1 MLDTESEESLNKA
14 FQTAREMHHEYL
26 TVEHLLLA
34 LLENRSAREA
44 LKACGAKFEKLRAN
58 LKTFLETSGQV
69 RTDNSKDTI
78 PTLALQRV
86 LQRAVFHVQS
96 IGKITVNGANLIVA
110 IFSEQE
116 SQAVYF
122 MKHQNISR
130 LDIVNYISH
139 GISKDEQ
146 AHNADPEELFSSDV
160 SNDDDDA
167 EIRDIK
173 EGNRS
178 SLDIFGENLNKKMLK
193 RDDPLIARDEEIDRA
208 IQTLSRR
215 YKNNPLLVGEP
226 GVGKTAI
233 VEGLAKRITQNKV
246 PESLKGVSIYS
257 IDLPGLVAGTRY
269 RGDFEQRLK
278 VILGEAKNNP
288 KVILFIDEIHM
299 LMGAGGASGS
309 MNASDI
315 LKPLLARGELRCIGA
330 TTYKEYRTIFEKE
343 APMARRFQKIDVK
356 EPSVEQTID
365 ILKGLQP
372 TFEKH
377 HHVHYSLGA
386 FKAAAELS
394 ARYIV
399 DRFLPDKAID
409 LIDEAGAMMKLR
421 PKKEQPHEISAQD
434 IEEVVAKIAN
444 IPARNISISDKDTI
458 KNLEHNLK
466 MMVFG
471 QDPAIEA
478 LVSAIKLARSGLRDP
493 NKPWGSF
500 MFAGPTGVG
509 KTEVT
514 QQLAQLLRV
523 ELLRFDMSEYMESH
537 SVARLIGAP
546 PGYVGYDQGG
556 LLTDGVLKHPY
567 SIVLLDEIE
576 KAHPDLF
583 NILLQVMDNGTLTD
597 TNGRKADF
605 RNTIIIM
612 TTNAGAFESNRNTIG
627 FLEQDTDTDGME
639 ALKRIFSPEFRN
651 RLDAVIQ
658 FKPLG
663 ASVIRSVTDKFMD
676 QLQGQL
682 TEKGIVLE
690 ITEEAKDWLGK
701 KGYDPKMGA
710 RPMARVIQDKIKRPL
725 SDEILFGALS
735 EGGTVRISLNNE
747 NLKFAYEPRV
757 TELHKTDL
765 IPKVKAHH
773 HKEKGDEG

>member
-1 MLDTESEESLNKA
+1 MLDNECEESLNKA
-14 FQTAREMHHEYL
+14 FQLAREHHHEYL

-34 LLENRSAREA
+34 LLDNRSAREA
-44 LKACGAKFEKLRAN
+44 LKACGAKFERLRSN
-58 LKTFLETSGQV
+58 LKTFLETSSQV
-69 RTDNSKDTI
+69 LTDPSKDTV

-86 LQRAVFHVQS
+86 LQRALFHVQS
-96 IGKITVNGANLIVA
+96 IGKTTVNGANLIVA
-110 IFSEQE
+110 IFSEQD

-122 MKHQNISR
+122 LKQQNISR

-139 GISKDEQ
+139 GISKDKRSLNNPNDAILGTNKE
-146 AHNADPEELFSSDV
+146 DEESDERLK
-160 SNDDDDA
+160 D
-167 EIRDIK
+167 IRD
-173 EGNRS
+173 GNRS
-178 SLDIFGENLNKKMLK
+178 ALDMFGENLNEKMLK
-193 RDDPLIARDEEIDRA
+193 RDDPLVAREDEIDRT

-233 VEGLAKRITQNKV
+233 VEGLAKRITQNNV
-246 PESLKGVSIYS
+246 PEHLKGVSIYAL
-257 IDLPGLVAGTRY
+257 DLPGLVAGTRY

-278 VILGEAKNNP
+278 VILNEAKNND

-330 TTYKEYRTIFEKE
+330 TTYKEYRQIFEKE

-356 EPSVEQTID
+356 EPTVDQTFD
-365 ILKGLQP
+365 ILKGLQSS
-372 TFEKH
+372 FEKH
-377 HHVHYSLGA
+377 HGVHYSLGA
-386 FKAAAELS
+386 LKAAAELS
-394 ARYIV
+394 ARYIT

-409 LIDEAGAMMKLR
+409 LIDEAGAMIKLK
-421 PKKEQPHEISAQD
+421 PKKDRPEEITAQH
-434 IEEVVAKIAN
+434 IEEVVAKVAN

-458 KNLEHNLK
+458 KNLEQNLK

-471 QDPAIEA
+471 QNPAIEA
-478 LVSAIKLARSGLRDP
+478 LVSAIKLARSGLRDQ
-493 NKPWGSF
+493 NKPWGCF

-514 QQLAQLLRV
+514 QQLAQLLHV
-523 ELLRFDMSEYMESH
+523 QLLRFDMSEYMEPH

-556 LLTDGVLKHPY
+556 LLTEGVIKHPY
-567 SIVLLDEIE
+567 SILLLDEIE
-576 KAHPDLF
+576 KAHQDLF

-627 FLEQDTDTDGME
+627 FVEQDTHTDAME
-639 ALKRIFSPEFRN
+639 ALKRMFSPEFRN

-658 FKPLG
+658 FQPLG
-663 ASVIRSVTDKFMD
+663 KEVIHLVTEKFLD

-690 ITEEAKDWLGK
+690 ITPEATDWLGK

-710 RPMARVIQDKIKRPL
+710 RPMARLIQDKIKKPL

-735 EGGTVRISLNNE
+735 EGGTVRISLVDDK
-747 NLKFAYEPRV
+747 LKFAFEPRI
-757 TELHKTDL
+757 TDTTISPELL
-765 IPKVKAHH
+765 PKSKVDA
-773 HKEKGDEG
+773 

>member
-1 MLDTESEESLNKA
+1 MLDNECEESLNKA
-14 FQTAREMHHEYL
+14 FELARDLHHEYL

-58 LKTFLETSGQV
+58 LKNFLETSSQKL
-69 RTDNSKDTI
+69 TDPNKDTL

-96 IGKITVNGANLIVA
+96 IGKTTVNGANLIVA
-110 IFSEQE
+110 IFSEQD

-122 MKHQNISR
+122 LKQQNISR
-130 LDIVNYISH
+130 LDVVNYISH
-139 GISKDEQ
+139 GISKDKNT
-146 AHNADPEELFSSDV
+146 AAADALFSTDKDDEPDERLKDV
-160 SNDDDDA
+160 
-167 EIRDIK
+167 
-173 EGNRS
+173 RS
-178 SLDIFGENLNKKMLK
+178 GDKSALDIFGENLNEKMLK
-193 RDDPLIARDEEIDRA
+193 RDDPLIAREDEIDRT
-208 IQTLSRR
+208 IQILSRR

-246 PESLKGVSIYS
+246 PSFLKGVSIYAL
-257 IDLPGLVAGTRY
+257 DLPGLVAGTRY

-278 VILGEAKNNP
+278 VILNEAKNNDR
-288 KVILFIDEIHM
+288 VILFIDEIHM
-299 LMGAGGASGS
+299 LMGAGGSSGS

-330 TTYKEYRTIFEKE
+330 TTYKEYRNIFEKE

-356 EPSVEQTID
+356 EPTVEQTFD
-365 ILKGLQP
+365 ILKGLQAS
-372 TFEKH
+372 FEKH
-377 HHVHYSLGA
+377 HGVRYSLGA
-386 FKAAAELS
+386 LKAAAELS
-394 ARYIV
+394 ARYIN

-409 LIDEAGAMMKLR
+409 LIDEAGAMMKLK
-421 PKKEQPHEISAQD
+421 PKKDQATEITAPD
-434 IEEVVAKIAN
+434 IEETVAKVAN

-458 KNLEHNLK
+458 KNLAQNLK
-466 MMVFG
+466 MLVFG
-471 QDPAIEA
+471 QDPAIKA
-478 LVSAIKLARSGLRDP
+478 LVSAIKLARSGLREQ

-514 QQLAQLLRV
+514 QQLAQLLHV
-523 ELLRFDMSEYMESH
+523 NLLRFDMSEYIEAH
-537 SVARLIGAP
+537 TVARLIGAP

-556 LLTDGVLKHPY
+556 LLTDGILKHPY

-612 TTNAGAFESNRNTIG
+612 TTNAGAFEASRNTIG
-627 FLEQDTDTDGME
+627 FVEQETKTDGIE
-639 ALKRIFSPEFRN
+639 AVKRIFSPEFCN
-651 RLDAVIQ
+651 RLDAIIQ
-658 FKPLG
+658 FQPL
-663 ASVIRSVTDKFMD
+663 SKIVMHSVTEKFLD

-690 ITEEAKDWLGK
+690 ITGEAKDWLGQR
-701 KGYDPKMGA
+701 GYDPKMGA
-710 RPMARVIQDKIKRPL
+710 RPMARLIQDKIKRPL

-735 EGGTVRISLNNE
+735 EGGTVRITLADDK
-747 NLKFAYEPRV
+747 LKFAFEPRI
-757 TELHKTDL
+757 TDTNIAPDL
-765 IPKVKAHH
+765 LSKAKVDA
-773 HKEKGDEG
+773 

>member
-1 MLDTESEESLNKA
+1 MLDNECEESLNKA
-14 FQTAREMHHEYL
+14 FQIARELHHEYL
-26 TVEHLLLA
+26 TIEHLLLA
-34 LLENRSAREA
+34 LLENRAAREA

-58 LKTFLETSGQV
+58 LKSFLETSGQKLN
-69 RTDNSKDTI
+69 DLKKDTT

-96 IGKITVNGANLIVA
+96 IGKTTVNGANLLVA
-110 IFSEQE
+110 IFSEQD

-122 MKHQNISR
+122 LKQQNISR

-139 GISKDEQ
+139 GISKDKKTAE
-146 AHNADPEELFSSDV
+146 AGTLLDTDSLDEEADERLKD
-160 SNDDDDA
+160 
-167 EIRDIK
+167 IR

-178 SLDIFGENLNKKMLK
+178 ALDIFGENLNEKMLK
-193 RDDPLIARDEEIDRA
+193 RDDPLVARDDEIDRT
-208 IQTLSRR
+208 IQSLSRR
-215 YKNNPLLVGEP
+215 FKNNPLLVGEP

-233 VEGLAKRITQNKV
+233 VEGLAKRITQNNV
-246 PESLKGVSIYS
+246 PSFLKGVTIYAL
-257 IDLPGLVAGTRY
+257 DLPGLVAGTRY

-278 VILGEAKNNP
+278 VILNEAKNNP
-288 KVILFIDEIHM
+288 SVILFIDEIHM

-330 TTYKEYRTIFEKE
+330 TTYKEYRNIFEKE

-356 EPSVEQTID
+356 EPTVEQTFD
-365 ILKGLQP
+365 ILKGLQAS
-372 TFEKH
+372 FEKH
-377 HHVHYSLGA
+377 HGVRYSLGA
-386 FKAAAELS
+386 LKAAAELS
-394 ARYIV
+394 ARYIG

-409 LIDEAGAMMKLR
+409 LIDEAGAMMKLK
-421 PKKEQPHEISAQD
+421 PKKERGEEITTQD
-434 IEEVVAKIAN
+434 IEAVLAKVAN

-458 KNLEHNLK
+458 KNLEQNLK

-471 QDPAIEA
+471 QNPAIEA
-478 LVSAIKLARSGLRDP
+478 LVSAIKLARSGLREQ
-493 NKPWGSF
+493 NKPWGCF

-514 QQLAQLLRV
+514 QQLAKLLHV
-523 ELLRFDMSEYMESH
+523 ELLRFDMSEYMEPH
-537 SVARLIGAP
+537 SIARLIGAP

-576 KAHPDLF
+576 KAHQDLF
-583 NILLQVMDNGTLTD
+583 NVLLQVMDNGMLTD

-612 TTNAGAFESNRNTIG
+612 TTNAGAFETSRNTIG
-627 FLEQDTDTDGME
+627 FVEQSTHTDGMD
-639 ALKRIFSPEFRN
+639 AVKRMFSPEFRN

-658 FKPLG
+658 FQPL
-663 ASVIRSVTDKFMD
+663 SKEVIHHVTEKFMD

-682 TEKGIVLE
+682 TEKGIVME
-690 ITEEAKDWLGK
+690 ITDEAKAWLGQH
-701 KGYDPKMGA
+701 GYDPKMGA
-710 RPMARVIQDKIKRPL
+710 RPMARLIQDKIKKPL

-735 EGGTVRISLNNE
+735 EGGTVRITLADDK
-747 NLKFAYEPRV
+747 LKFAYEPRI
-757 TELHKTDL
+757 TEIAPAAEILAKS
-765 IPKVKAHH
+765 KVEA
-773 HKEKGDEG
+773 

>member
-1 MLDTESEESLNKA
+1 MLDNECEESLNKA
-14 FQTAREMHHEYL
+14 FQLARDLHHEYL

-34 LLENRSAREA
+34 LLDNRSAREA
-44 LKACGAKFEKLRAN
+44 LKACGTKFEKLRAN
-58 LKTFLETSGQV
+58 LKNFLDSSSQKL
-69 RTDNSKDTI
+69 TDPKKDTI

-96 IGKITVNGANLIVA
+96 IGKTTVNGANLLVA
-110 IFSEQE
+110 IFSEQD

-122 MKHQNISR
+122 LKQQNISR

-139 GISKDEQ
+139 GIAKDK
-146 AHNADPEELFSSDV
+146 NAAAADSFLENLK
-160 SNDDDDA
+160 DDDEVD
-167 EIRDIK
+167 ERIK
-173 EGNRS
+173 EVRDGS
-178 SLDIFGENLNKKMLK
+178 KSALDIFGENLNEKMLK
-193 RDDPLIARDEEIDRA
+193 RHDPLVAREDEINRA

-233 VEGLAKRITQNKV
+233 VEGLAKRITQNNV
-246 PESLKGVSIYS
+246 PSALKGVTIYAL
-257 IDLPGLVAGTRY
+257 DLPGLVAGTRY

-278 VILGEAKNNP
+278 VILNEAKNNH
-288 KVILFIDEIHM
+288 KIILFIDEIHM

-330 TTYKEYRTIFEKE
+330 TTYKEYRQIFEKE
-343 APMARRFQKIDVK
+343 GPMARRFQKIDVK
-356 EPSVEQTID
+356 EPTVEQTFD
-365 ILKGLQP
+365 ILKGLQAS
-372 TFEKH
+372 FEKH
-377 HHVHYSLGA
+377 HGVRYSLSA
-386 FKAAAELS
+386 LKAAAELS
-394 ARYIV
+394 SRYIS

-409 LIDEAGAMMKLR
+409 LIDEAGAMIKLR
-421 PKKEQPHEISAQD
+421 PKHEQPKEITSKE
-434 IEEVVAKIAN
+434 IEEVIAKIAN

-458 KNLEHNLK
+458 KNLEQNLK
-466 MMVFG
+466 MLVFG
-471 QDPAIEA
+471 QNPAIEA
-478 LVSAIKLARSGLRDP
+478 LVSAIKLARSGLREQ
-493 NKPWGSF
+493 NKPWGCF

-514 QQLAQLLRV
+514 QQLAKLLHV
-523 ELLRFDMSEYMESH
+523 ELLRFDMSEYMEPH

-556 LLTDGVLKHPY
+556 LLTDSVLKHPY

-576 KAHPDLF
+576 KAHADLF
-583 NILLQVMDNGTLTD
+583 NILLQVMDNGFLTD

-612 TTNAGAFESNRNTIG
+612 TTNAGAFESSRNTIG
-627 FLEQDTDTDGME
+627 FVTQDSDSDSME
-639 ALKRIFSPEFRN
+639 AVKRMFSPEFRN

-658 FKPLG
+658 FQPLG
-663 ASVIRSVTDKFMD
+663 RDVIHLVTEKFLD

-690 ITEEAKDWLGK
+690 ISDDAISWLGE

-710 RPMARVIQDKIKRPL
+710 RPMARLIQEKIKRPL

-735 EGGTVRISLNNE
+735 EGGIVRITLADDK
-747 NLKFAYEPRV
+747 LKFAYEPRI
-757 TELHKTDL
+757 TDTTL
-765 IPKVKAHH
+765 EPNLLAKNKVKT
-773 HKEKGDEG
+773 E

>member
-1 MLDTESEESLNKA
+1 MLDQECEESLNKA
-14 FQTAREMHHEYL
+14 FQLAREMHHEYL
-26 TVEHLLLA
+26 TIEHLLLA
-34 LLENRSAREA
+34 LLDNRSAHEA
-44 LKACGAKFEKLRAN
+44 LRACGAKFEKLRAN
-58 LKTFLETSGQV
+58 LKTFLETSSQKLH
-69 RTDNSKDTI
+69 DSSKDTI

-96 IGKITVNGANLIVA
+96 IGKTTVNGANLIVA
-110 IFSEQE
+110 IFSEQD

-122 MKHQNISR
+122 LKQQNITR

-139 GISKDEQ
+139 GISKDKSSPETFLELEKDEED
-146 AHNADPEELFSSDV
+146 ADESLKAV
-160 SNDDDDA
+160 
-167 EIRDIK
+167 K
-173 EGNRS
+173 EGSRS
-178 SLDIFGENLNKKMLK
+178 ALDMFGENLNQKMLK
-193 RDDPLIARDEEIDRA
+193 RDDPIIARDEEIERT
-208 IQTLSRR
+208 IQTLARR
-215 YKNNPLLVGEP
+215 YKNNPLLVGEA

-246 PESLKGVSIYS
+246 PEDLKGASIYA
-257 IDLPGLVAGTRY
+257 IDLPALIAGTRY

-278 VILGEAKNNP
+278 LILNEAKNNN
-288 KVILFIDEIHM
+288 KIILFIDEIHM
-299 LMGAGGASGS
+299 LMGAGGTSGS

-330 TTYKEYRTIFEKE
+330 TTYKEYRNIFEKE

-356 EPSVEQTID
+356 EPTVEQTFD

-377 HHVHYSLGA
+377 HGIRYSTGA
-386 FKAAAELS
+386 LKAAAELS
-394 ARYIV
+394 ARYIL

-409 LIDEAGAMMKLR
+409 LIDEAGAMIKLK
-421 PKKEQPHEISAQD
+421 PKKEQPKEITAQE
-434 IEEVVAKIAN
+434 IEVVVAKVAN

-458 KNLEHNLK
+458 KNLEQNLK
-466 MMVFG
+466 MLVFG
-471 QDPAIEA
+471 QNPAIEA
-478 LVSAIKLARSGLRDP
+478 LVSAIKLARSGLREQ
-493 NKPWGSF
+493 NKPWGCF

-514 QQLAQLLRV
+514 QQLAKLLHV

-556 LLTDGVLKHPY
+556 LLTDAILKHPY

-612 TTNAGAFESNRNTIG
+612 TTNAGAFEASRNTIG
-627 FLEQDTDTDGME
+627 FLEQETNSEGLE
-639 ALKRIFSPEFRN
+639 AIKRLFSPEFRN
-651 RLDAVIQ
+651 RLDAIIQ
-658 FKPLG
+658 FETLKPD
-663 ASVIRSVTDKFMD
+663 VIRSVTEKFMD

-701 KGYDPKMGA
+701 NGYDVKMGA
-710 RPMARVIQDKIKRPL
+710 RPMARLIQDKIKRPL

-735 EGGTVRISLNNE
+735 EGGTVRITLVNDK
-747 NLKFAYEPRV
+747 LKFAYEPR
-757 TELHKTDL
+757 L
-765 IPKVKAHH
+765 IESKSEHILKD
-773 HKEKGDEG
+773 KIKIE